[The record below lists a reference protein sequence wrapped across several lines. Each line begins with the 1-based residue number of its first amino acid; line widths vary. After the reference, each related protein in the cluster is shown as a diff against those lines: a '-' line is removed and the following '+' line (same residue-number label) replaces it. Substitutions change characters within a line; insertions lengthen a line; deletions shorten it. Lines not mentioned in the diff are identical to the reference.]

1 MALQKELMGQGGM
14 FVTQAQS
21 INGSL
26 ATAIT
31 AFATGG
37 QASATQLNAVTNVI
51 SVCATG
57 ADSVK
62 LPVAT
67 TGDEVFI
74 RNNGAASCNVFPQ
87 TGGNLNNAGANTA
100 FAVANAKSAVFKC
113 ISGTAGD
120 WIAVLSA

>member
-14 FVTQAQS
+14 FITQAQS
-21 INGSL
+21 VNGSL
-26 ATAIT
+26 TTGIT

-37 QASATQLNAVTNVI
+37 QTSATQLTAVTNVI

-67 TGDEVFI
+67 TGDEIFI

-87 TGGNLNNAGANTA
+87 TGGNINAAGANTA
-100 FAVANAKSAVFKC
+100 VALGIAKSGVYKC

-120 WIAVLSA
+120 WIAVISA